1 MQVLPDFFFTHP
13 HPISLD
19 GYYVDYP
26 RDELRIKVIVY
37 SLYTVESVRTGV
49 MLFDMYTRFGSG
61 TVDVGK
67 TNPYLLGVSAAVCP
81 LLGASVLVLLV
92 YLNIDTAI
100 RDSFD
105 DHASIVYVQN
115 LPFIPQSMVGGYHH
129 LGTCFPLFFR
139 DWIFTLC
146 SYRSCSLLRE
156 QRWPFSSSDHII
168 YPGSCSPSSWYVSR
182 LDAYTYVM

>member
-1 MQVLPDFFFTHP
+1 MQVLPNFFFTHP

-129 LGTCFPLFFR
+129 LGTCLP
-139 DWIFTLC
+139 
-146 SYRSCSLLRE
+146 
-156 QRWPFSSSDHII
+156 
-168 YPGSCSPSSWYVSR
+168 PSSFETGYSPYVVIVHAACYGSNDGR
-182 LDAYTYVM
+182 FLLQITSYTQGHVRPPLGTYLASMPIPM